1 MPTLVA
7 SNATGWP
14 NIGSSQ
20 FFAIGPG
27 LWVDIFIATELQ
39 DTTIRFTTNLALTP
53 LRNEV
58 FDGFAFEENNGFRP
72 RNRSEKLHLDSFSL
86 AFHLQTLEEFCEFD
100 HPR

>member
-27 LWVDIFIATELQ
+27 LWVDIFFATELQ

-58 FDGFAFEENNGFRP
+58 FDGILLLR
-72 RNRSEKLHLDSFSL
+72 KTTDLDPETGLKSFI
-86 AFHLQTLEEFCEFD
+86 
-100 HPR
+100 